1 MSASLHRPSA
11 PVRFVS
17 DVHITWG
24 DSSGRDAFTAFLA
37 DCASSGIRTL
47 FIHGDLFEF
56 WIGDRQGK
64 FAFYRP
70 LFAALRS
77 LTAAGTSVHVIKG
90 NRDFLL
96 GRTFEEAGCR
106 IVEEGVALALGPWK
120 THLSHGDELC
130 LDDLSYQRARRI
142 FRSKAAA
149 RIAWC
154 LPAGLGVLLARSYR
168 GISERKKRRMKSG
181 EGHRYHTIRR
191 GVEDLFERGGYDA
204 VICGH
209 IHWPKDQ
216 EIEVAGKIR
225 RVITT
230 GAWEE
235 GPNYVEFDG
244 ETLALKDFEPP
255 L

>member
-1 MSASLHRPSA
+1 MNAPCVRPSL

-24 DSSGRDAFTAFLA
+24 DSQGRDTFNGFLE
-37 DCASSGIRTL
+37 DCAASGVRTL

-56 WIGDRQGK
+56 WIGDRQRK
-64 FAFYRP
+64 FSFYRP
-70 LFAALRS
+70 LFDALRD
-77 LTAAGTSVHVIKG
+77 LTQSGTAVHLLKG

-96 GRTFEEAGCR
+96 GRAFEEAGCR
-106 IVEEGVALALGPWK
+106 VVEEHLILELGPWK
-120 THLSHGDELC
+120 THLSHGDALC
-130 LDDLSYQRARRI
+130 LDDHSYQRARKI
-142 FRSKAAA
+142 FRSKAVAG
-149 RIAWC
+149 IAWC

-168 GISERKKRRMKSG
+168 GISERKKRRMKSA

-191 GVEDLFERGGYDA
+191 GVEDVLRRGGYDA
-204 VICGH
+204 LICGH
-209 IHWPKDQ
+209 IHWPKEQD
-216 EIEVAGKIR
+216 VVVDGRAR

-244 ETLALKDFEPP
+244 ENLALKDFQPA

>member
-1 MSASLHRPSA
+1 MNTSYVRPA
-11 PVRFVS
+11 IPVRFVS

-24 DSSGRDAFTAFLA
+24 DSPGRDAFNRFLE
-37 DCASSGIRTL
+37 DCATSGVRTL

-70 LFAALRS
+70 LFDALRT
-77 LTAAGTSVHVIKG
+77 LTASGTAVHLLKG

-96 GRTFEEAGCR
+96 GRAFEDAGCHV
-106 IVEEGVALALGPWK
+106 VEEELELELGGLK

-130 LDDLSYQRARRI
+130 LDDRSYQRARKV
-142 FRSKAAA
+142 FRSKVVAG
-149 RIAWC
+149 IAWC

-168 GISERKKRRMKSG
+168 GISERKKRRMKSA

-191 GVEDLFERGGYDA
+191 GVEELLRRGGYDA
-204 VICGH
+204 LICGH
-209 IHWPKDQ
+209 IHWPKEQ
-216 EIEVAGKIR
+216 VVEVDAKTR

-244 ETLALKDFEPP
+244 ESLALKVFRPA